1 MELTYC
7 EKFMQSITRIEGP
20 HSVNI
25 LAPKENKTLP
35 SILALGD
42 SNLFSD
48 FCDYC
53 SNENGCLSLWSDSFL
68 DSLHKFAI
76 KEEIKIDIFLESE
89 ENFTDVPKRSVLSKF
104 IYRINSLKEFYPNL
118 RFHLIDVINNEN
130 KNGREKVGDSLIFDL
145 CEHLEF
151 GEIDDTETFIT
162 GVQKV
167 AKEDDVLD
175 LFKKILTVDSLKEYF
190 NIPYIQKS
198 SVIYNEFKQ
207 VSDPIKTAIYKN
219 FSNLSTTKYVN
230 ETKQLI
236 RLLDDFKAN
245 KQVVESEYE
254 YLFGENVIPT
264 TIINMC
270 IERFAF
276 LVSVL
281 TISRIVVKKDIQFA
295 VVLQESAH
303 TRRFIQI
310 LTPEFYS
317 IQSVY
322 NEISPKCVQKDA
334 DATFAEITKK
344 LYSEPP
350 LQKYETNEETQ
361 WFERKNFLNQ
371 SPVELAFIYSNP
383 MFIMQIVEYFSIENL
398 LSFRSS
404 AGSSIF
410 SLAIENNLEAVLNL
424 LIKKLVNNNITTLER
439 GLVNKAI
446 IHDAYG
452 CLGMLL
458 SLKYPPIEI
467 IIIGQKRLNS
477 LTFAIRTN
485 NSTAVSLLCQHIK
498 DKYILQEAKKENITN
513 ESVDVLDNY
522 IEKTKINIFTK

>member
-1 MELTYC
+1 MT
-7 EKFMQSITRIEGP
+7 FR
-20 HSVNI
+20 
-25 LAPKENKTLP
+25 
-35 SILALGD
+35 
-42 SNLFSD
+42 LFQLFFVVCVSLR
-48 FCDYC
+48 
-53 SNENGCLSLWSDSFL
+53 CL
-68 DSLHKFAI
+68 
-76 KEEIKIDIFLESE
+76 
-89 ENFTDVPKRSVLSKF
+89 
-104 IYRINSLKEFYPNL
+104 
-118 RFHLIDVINNEN
+118 
-130 KNGREKVGDSLIFDL
+130 
-145 CEHLEF
+145 LEF
-151 GEIDDTETFIT
+151 I
-162 GVQKV
+162 V
-167 AKEDDVLD
+167 D